1 MIELL
6 DPTAEVTAQAIAYV
20 DRARDSRGQAHRT
33 HREHEVQLRPAVE
46 KIGEILKAEY
56 GVAETRMFRKHNASV
71 PAHEEIIVE
80 VRKELRRHGRRDRRL
95 RVLLVGQCARR
106 NRA

>member
-6 DPTAEVTAQAIAYV
+6 DPTAEVTAQGIAYV
-20 DRARDSRGQAHRT
+20 DR
-33 HREHEVQLRPAVE
+33 PATLEGKRVGLIDNTKFNCDRLLE
-46 KIGEILKAEY
+46 RIGAILKAEY

-80 VRKELRRHGRRDRRL
+80 LRKGFDAM
-95 RVLLVGQCARR
+95 VAGVGD
-106 NRA
+106 

>member
-6 DPTAEVTAQAIAYV
+6 DPTAEVTAQGIAYV
-20 DRARDSRGQAHRT
+20 DR
-33 HREHEVQLRPAVE
+33 PASLEGKRVGLIDNTKFNSDRLLE
-46 KIGEILKAEY
+46 KIGAILKAEY

-80 VRKELRRHGRRDRRL
+80 LRRGFDAM
-95 RVLLVGQCARR
+95 VAGVGD
-106 NRA
+106 

>member
-6 DPTAEVTAQAIAYV
+6 DPTAEVTAQGIAYV
-20 DRARDSRGQAHRT
+20 DR
-33 HREHEVQLRPAVE
+33 PASLEGKRVGLIDNTKFNSDRLLE
-46 KIGEILKAEY
+46 RIGAILKAEY

-80 VRKELRRHGRRDRRL
+80 LRKGFDAM
-95 RVLLVGQCARR
+95 VAGVGD
-106 NRA
+106 

>member
-6 DPTAEVTAQAIAYV
+6 DPTAEVTAQGIAFV
-20 DRARDSRGQAHRT
+20 DR
-33 HREHEVQLRPAVE
+33 PASLEGKRVGLIDNTKFNSDRLLE
-46 KIGEILKAEY
+46 KIGAILKAEY

-80 VRKELRRHGRRDRRL
+80 LRRGFDAM
-95 RVLLVGQCARR
+95 VAGVGD
-106 NRA
+106 

>member
-6 DPTAEVTAQAIAYV
+6 DPTAEVTAQGIAYV
-20 DRARDSRGQAHRT
+20 DR
-33 HREHEVQLRPAVE
+33 PASLEGKRVGLIDNTKFNSDRLLE
-46 KIGEILKAEY
+46 KIGAILKADY

-80 VRKELRRHGRRDRRL
+80 LRKGFDAM
-95 RVLLVGQCARR
+95 VAGVGD
-106 NRA
+106 

>member
-6 DPTAEVTAQAIAYV
+6 DPTAEVTAQGIAYV
-20 DRARDSRGQAHRT
+20 DR
-33 HREHEVQLRPAVE
+33 PATLEGKRVGLIDNTKFNSDRLLE
-46 KIGEILKAEY
+46 KIGAILKAEY

-80 VRKELRRHGRRDRRL
+80 LRKGFDAM
-95 RVLLVGQCARR
+95 VAGVGD
-106 NRA
+106 